1 MKNEREEF
9 EKAYTDA
16 FIGEEL
22 KGLESFIFARFEIG
36 GEYAQD
42 KVATAYAMWQARV
55 PEGYVVVPKE
65 PKEAMVE
72 AADNALINVD
82 VGTIDIYKSHARSS
96 GEIMHPILKCFIACL
111 VFWIVLIGVIL
122 WTLQ

>member
-1 MKNEREEF
+1 MSNREEF

-16 FIGEEL
+16 FIGEDL
-22 KGLESFIFARFEIG
+22 KGLESIIFARFEIG

-65 PKEAMVE
+65 PSAKMIEIGKKDHSYLEFEDEV
-72 AADNALINVD
+72 V
-82 VGTIDIYKSHARSS
+82 DIYKAMI
-96 GEIMHPILKCFIACL
+96 EAVEK
-111 VFWIVLIGVIL
+111 
-122 WTLQ
+122 